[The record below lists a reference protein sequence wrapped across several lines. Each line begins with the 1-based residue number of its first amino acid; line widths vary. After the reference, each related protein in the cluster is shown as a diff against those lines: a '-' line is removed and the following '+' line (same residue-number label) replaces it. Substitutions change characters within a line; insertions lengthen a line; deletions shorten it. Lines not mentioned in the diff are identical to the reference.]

1 MLKEVKIELTNRC
14 MRNCLHCSSRATND
28 KKYLEELSFDDVARI
43 ILEAKEMGAESI
55 VFTGGEPLMYKNLDL
70 LISLASGLD
79 LKTTIYTFAYKTKEN
94 LRKYRHLIN
103 AGLDKIIYSLADT
116 LSLEDDLSE
125 YTNEEFFDKVFK
137 DNKGELG
144 FHYALSKDSFK
155 SLPRVLNY
163 TLDTF
168 KDKHYFDKVSILRF
182 VPHGKGTMDM
192 DLSKKELLELKKFY
206 LNSLFQDKI
215 RLGSP
220 WNILG
225 IQNSPCVIADE
236 IMIIGFDGVAYP
248 CDSVKYF
255 KDLGISGNIKDN
267 SLLELYNS
275 EYFKSLREVQKESSC
290 SECDNYDICKGGCL
304 GQKIIASQDKSLK
317 RILREKDPKC
327 MR

>member
-28 KKYLEELSFDDVARI
+28 KKYIEELAFDDVARI
-43 ILEAKEMGAESI
+43 ILEAKEMGVQSI

-70 LISLASGLD
+70 LVSLASSLD

-94 LRKYRHLIN
+94 LRKYRHLIK

-116 LSLEDDLSE
+116 LSLEEDVSY

-137 DNKGELG
+137 DNNGKLG

-155 SLPRVLNY
+155 NFNNVLNY
-163 TLDTF
+163 TIDTF
-168 KDKHYFDKVSILRF
+168 KDKPYFDKVSILRF

-206 LNSLFQDKI
+206 LSNINKDKI

-225 IQNSPCVIADE
+225 ISNSPCVIGDE

-255 KDLGISGNIKDN
+255 KDLGISGNIKEH
-267 SLLELYNS
+267 SILELYNS
-275 EYFKSLREVQKESSC
+275 LYFKSLREIKNETSC
-290 SECDNYDICKGGCL
+290 IGCDNYICKGGCL
-304 GQKIIASQDKSLK
+304 GQKIIASPDKKLK

>member
-43 ILEAKEMGAESI
+43 ILEAKEMGAQSI

-103 AGLDKIIYSLADT
+103 SGLDKIIYSLADT

-155 SLPRVLNY
+155 NFARVINY
-163 TLDTF
+163 TIDTF
-168 KDKHYFDKVSILRF
+168 KDKPYFEKVSILRF
-182 VPHGKGTMDM
+182 VPHEKGTIDM

-225 IQNSPCVIADE
+225 IQNSPCVIGDE

-255 KDLGISGNIKDN
+255 HVLGVSGNIKDN

-275 EYFKSLREVQKESSC
+275 SYFKNLREIQKESSC
-290 SECDNYDICKGGCL
+290 SGCENYDICKSGCL
-304 GQKIIASQDKSLK
+304 GQKIIASSDKSFK

>member
-14 MRNCLHCSSRATND
+14 MRNCFHCSSRATND
-28 KKYLEELSFDDVARI
+28 KKYIEELSFNDVARI
-43 ILEAKEMGAESI
+43 ILEAKEMGAESV
-55 VFTGGEPLMYKNLDL
+55 VFTGGEPLMYKHLDL
-70 LISLASGLD
+70 LIGLAKGLD

-103 AGLDKIIYSLADT
+103 AGLDKIIYSLADN
-116 LSLEDDLSE
+116 LSLEEDVSY

-137 DNKGELG
+137 DNNGKLG
-144 FHYALSKDSFK
+144 FHYALSKDSFR
-155 SLPRVLNY
+155 SFPRVLNY
-163 TLDTF
+163 TMDAF
-168 KDKHYFDKVSILRF
+168 KDKPYFDKVSILRF
-182 VPHGKGTMDM
+182 VPHGKGTFDM

-225 IQNSPCVIADE
+225 ISNSPCVIGDE

-255 KDLGISGNIKDN
+255 KNLGVSGNIKDN

-290 SECDNYDICKGGCL
+290 SGCENYDICKSGCL
-304 GQKIIASQDKSLK
+304 GQKIIDSPYKSLK
-317 RILREKDPKC
+317 RIIREKDPKC

>member
-28 KKYLEELSFDDVARI
+28 KKFIKELAFDDVVRI
-43 ILEAKEMGAESI
+43 IFEAKEMGAESI
-55 VFTGGEPLMYKNLDL
+55 VFTGGEPLMYKDLDL
-70 LISLASGLD
+70 LISLASSLD

-94 LRKYRHLIN
+94 LRKYRHLIKD
-103 AGLDKIIYSLADT
+103 GLNKIIYSLSDT
-116 LSLEDDLSE
+116 LSLEEDPSL

-137 DNKGELG
+137 DNNGKLG
-144 FHYALSKDSFK
+144 FHYALSKDSFNNFSK
-155 SLPRVLNY
+155 VLNY
-163 TLDTF
+163 TIDTF
-168 KDKHYFDKVSILRF
+168 KDKPYFDKISILRF

-192 DLSKKELLELKKFY
+192 DLNKKELLELKKFY
-206 LNSLFQDKI
+206 LSNIYQDKI

-225 IQNSPCVIADE
+225 ISNSPCVIADE

-255 KDLGISGNIKDN
+255 KDLGVSGNIKEH

-275 EYFKSLREVQKESSC
+275 SYFTSLREVQTSC
-290 SECDNYDICKGGCL
+290 QGCADYSICKGGCL
-304 GQKIIASQDKSLK
+304 GQKIIASHDKSLK
-317 RILREKDPKC
+317 RIIKGKDPKC